1 MLFSAFGL
9 SLVFSL
15 LMCLHV
21 VRTGRELYW
30 VFIIL
35 IIQPFGAL
43 IYGVAIVLPELL
55 GGSTARRMA
64 NVTRETL
71 DPTRDYRQARA
82 AYDDTPTVA
91 NAIRL
96 GHAAAGMG
104 RHEEAEQL
112 FRDAAQ
118 GVHADDPTLLLGR
131 ANALLELGRFDEAL
145 AELDKLGKDK
155 AQGRTPQAALALG
168 RAYEGLGR
176 FTEADTAYDWAAGR
190 LPGLEAPARYA
201 AFLARTGK
209 LDEAKTHLTEIDR
222 RVARADP
229 AFRREGRQWRDLAAE
244 AIAAQ
249 G

>member
-1 MLFSAFGL
+1 MFPVFGISL
-9 SLVFSL
+9 IFSLVL
-15 LMCLHV
+15 AVHA
-21 VRTGRELYW
+21 VRTHQQIYW
-30 VFIIL
+30 VWIIL
-35 IIQPFGAL
+35 VIPFGNLVYA
-43 IYGVAIVLPELL
+43 VAIVLPELL

-64 NVTRETL
+64 SATRDTL
-71 DPTRDYRQARA
+71 DPSRDYRQARA

-104 RHEEAEQL
+104 RHEDAERL
-112 FRDAAQ
+112 FREAAQ

-131 ANALLELGRFDEAL
+131 ANALIELGRFDEAL
-145 AELDKLGKDK
+145 SELEHLGKDQ

-190 LPGLEAPARYA
+190 LPGLEAPARYT
-201 AFLARTGK
+201 AFLAHTGK
-209 LDEAKTHLTEIDR
+209 LDEARAQLAEIDR

-229 AFRREGRQWRDLAAE
+229 AFRKEGRQWRDLAAA

>member
-1 MLFSAFGL
+1 MIFSAFGL
-9 SLVFSL
+9 SLIFSL

-21 VRTGRELYW
+21 VRNGREIYW

-35 IIQPFGAL
+35 IIQPFGGL
-43 IYGVAIVLPELL
+43 IYFVAIVLPELM
-55 GGSTARRMA
+55 GGSTARRVA
-64 NVTRETL
+64 SLTRETL
-71 DPTRDYRQARA
+71 DPSRDYRQARA

-104 RHEEAEQL
+104 RHDEAERL
-112 FRDAAQ
+112 FRDSAQ
-118 GVHADDPTLLLGR
+118 GVHADDPTLLLGL
-131 ANALLELGRFDEAL
+131 ANALIELGRFDEAL
-145 AELDKLGKDK
+145 TALERLGKDR

-176 FTEADTAYDWAAGR
+176 YTEADTAYDWAAGR

-209 LDEAKTHLTEIDR
+209 LEEARTHLAEIDR

-229 AFRREGRQWRDLAAE
+229 AFRKEGRQWRDLAAA
-244 AIAAQ
+244 AIE
-249 G
+249 GRG

>member
-131 ANALLELGRFDEAL
+131 ANALL
-145 AELDKLGKDK
+145 
-155 AQGRTPQAALALG
+155 
-168 RAYEGLGR
+168 
-176 FTEADTAYDWAAGR
+176 
-190 LPGLEAPARYA
+190 
-201 AFLARTGK
+201 
-209 LDEAKTHLTEIDR
+209 
-222 RVARADP
+222 
-229 AFRREGRQWRDLAAE
+229 
-244 AIAAQ
+244 
-249 G
+249 

>member
-1 MLFSAFGL
+1 MLPVFGL
-9 SLVFSL
+9 SLIFSL

-21 VRTGRELYW
+21 VRTGREIYW
-30 VFIIL
+30 IFIIL
-35 IIQPFGAL
+35 IIPTFGAL
-43 IYGVAIVLPELL
+43 VYFVIIVLPDLI
-55 GGSTARRMA
+55 GGRTARRVA
-64 NVTRETL
+64 SATRETL
-71 DPTRDYRQARA
+71 DPSRDYRQARA

-104 RHEEAEQL
+104 RHEEAEAL
-112 FRDAAQ
+112 FREAAQ

-131 ANALLELGRFDEAL
+131 ANALIELGRFGEAL
-145 AELDKLGKDK
+145 DDLDHLGNDK
-155 AQGRTPQAALALG
+155 TQGRTPQAALALG

-201 AFLARTGK
+201 AFLAHTGK
-209 LDEAKTHLTEIDR
+209 LDEAKAHLAEIDR
-222 RVARADP
+222 RVSRADP
-229 AFRREGRQWRDLAAE
+229 VFRKEGRQWRDLAAA
-244 AIAAQ
+244 AITAQ